1 MSERLD
7 RTGAENISALPYR
20 APLPPSATPPGWR
33 PGPPDFVGVGTFR
46 SGTSW
51 WHHILTSHPVVA
63 RPPGQPKEVH
73 YFGQFGDGRRGP
85 DAAAYHAYF
94 PRPEGSIG
102 GEWTPRYMFDRWTA
116 PMLARVA
123 PDARLLV
130 LLRDPI
136 DRARSGL
143 TYVAR
148 MRAADPAAASGPLL
162 DDTMIEREFI
172 RSLYADQL
180 DRLLA
185 AFPAEQILIQQY
197 EHCVADPAGQA
208 RAMFEFLALDP
219 ERVPVTAALRRPR
232 NATSGAKIEVGREL
246 DDVARAALRADLDR
260 LAARFPEIDLDRWP
274 SSKL

>member
-1 MSERLD
+1 MSPSPAGS
-7 RTGAENISALPYR
+7 GAERVSALPYR
-20 APLPPSATPPGWR
+20 APSPPPAAPPGWR
-33 PGPPDFVGVGTFR
+33 PGPPHFVGVGTFR

-51 WHHILTSHPVVA
+51 WHHVLTSHPQVA

-85 DAAAYHAYF
+85 DAEAYHAYF
-94 PRPEGSIG
+94 PCPEKAVT
-102 GEWTPRYMFDRWTA
+102 GEWTPRYMFDRWTPA
-116 PMLARVA
+116 MLARVA
-123 PDARLLV
+123 PEARLLV

-143 TYVAR
+143 TYIAR
-148 MRAADPAAASGPLL
+148 MRSAEPAAEPLL

-185 AFPAEQILIQQY
+185 AFPREQILVQQY
-197 EHCVADPAGQA
+197 ELCVEDPAGQA
-208 RAMFEFLALDP
+208 RRTFDFLGLDP
-219 ERVPVTAALRRPR
+219 ERVPMTATLRKPR
-232 NATSGAKIEVGREL
+232 NATPGDKIEVGREL
-246 DDVARAALRADLDR
+246 DDTARAALRADLGR
-260 LAARFPEIDLDRWP
+260 LAERFPELDLDRWP